1 MHLYA
6 WLLPN
11 VRLKGKN
18 FIDICLI
25 YKEIIKNI
33 FLSILLETGLF
44 EKKKKKRLNNDK
56 FSLFTLSDFSCH
68 FVGNIFVQ
76 LHREQKYGIC
86 MTVLF

>member
-25 YKEIIKNI
+25 CKEIIKNI
-33 FLSILLETGLF
+33 FLSRLLETGLF
-44 EKKKKKRLNNDK
+44 EEKKKKRLNSDK
-56 FSLFTLSDFSCH
+56 FSLFTRFFLPLR
-68 FVGNIFVQ
+68 G
-76 LHREQKYGIC
+76 KYFRS
-86 MTVLF
+86 VAP

>member
-33 FLSILLETGLF
+33 FLSRLLETGLF
-44 EKKKKKRLNNDK
+44 EKKKK
-56 FSLFTLSDFSCH
+56 T
-68 FVGNIFVQ
+68 
-76 LHREQKYGIC
+76 
-86 MTVLF
+86 

>member
-33 FLSILLETGLF
+33 FLSRLLETGLF
-44 EKKKKKRLNNDK
+44 EKKKKKKRLNSDK
-56 FSLFTLSDFSCH
+56 FSLFTRFFLPLR
-68 FVGNIFVQ
+68 G
-76 LHREQKYGIC
+76 KYFRSNLYDCVI
-86 MTVLF
+86 LKNLEKQYL

>member
-33 FLSILLETGLF
+33 FLSRLLETGLF
-44 EKKKKKRLNNDK
+44 EKKKKKDLTMTSLAYSPFPIFLATSWEI
-56 FSLFTLSDFSCH
+56 FSFSCTVNRSME
-68 FVGNIFVQ
+68 FV
-76 LHREQKYGIC
+76 
-86 MTVLF
+86 

>member
-33 FLSILLETGLF
+33 FLSRLLETGLF
-44 EKKKKKRLNNDK
+44 EKKKKDLTVT
-56 FSLFTLSDFSCH
+56 SLAYSPDFSCH
-68 FVGNIFVQ
+68 FVGNIFV
-76 LHREQKYGIC
+76 RIC

>member
-33 FLSILLETGLF
+33 FLSRLLETGLF

-56 FSLFTLSDFSCH
+56 FSLFTLSDFLATSWEIFSFSCTVNRSME
-68 FVGNIFVQ
+68 FV
-76 LHREQKYGIC
+76 
-86 MTVLF
+86 